1 VLRTRVITG
10 LIIAPLAVAAIY
22 LLPLGWFALFFWV
35 VAAVATYEWAGLI
48 GLQGVPG
55 RTAYVGLFGLL
66 AALVWWA
73 PQGWFGV
80 GLWVGAAMWLAA
92 TVIVMSYPRGSAP
105 MAKLWVAGGIGLI
118 IMLAAWIALIVIR
131 AEPGAN
137 GANWLLWLLMLVWG
151 ADIGGYF
158 VGRQFG
164 RRKLALAV
172 SPGKTWE
179 GAIGGLILSLIV
191 CGVSLLLL
199 GYSAWWLATIA
210 GLVVVSV
217 VGDLF
222 ESVLKRLHGVKDSG
236 NLLPGH
242 GGILDRIDSLL
253 AVLPVFALIITR

>member
-1 VLRTRVITG
+1 VLRTRIITG
-10 LIIAPLAVAAIY
+10 LIIASLAVAAIY

-35 VAAVATYEWAGLI
+35 VAALAAYEWAGLI
-48 GLQGVPG
+48 GLEGVP
-55 RTAYVGLFGLL
+55 RRFTYVGLFGLL
-66 AALVWWA
+66 AALAWWA
-73 PQGWFGV
+73 LQGWFGV
-80 GLWVGAAMWLAA
+80 GLWVGAGMWLAA
-92 TVIVMSYPRGSAP
+92 AVIVMSYPRGSEPIANP
-105 MAKLWVAGGIGLI
+105 WIAGGIGLI
-118 IMLAAWIALIVIR
+118 ILLAAWIALIVIR
-131 AEPGAN
+131 AEPGEN

-151 ADIGGYF
+151 VDIGGYF

-191 CGVSLLLL
+191 CGISLLLL
-199 GYSAWWLATIA
+199 GYSAWWLVTIA

-222 ESVLKRLHGVKDSG
+222 ESVVKRVRGVKDSG

-253 AVLPVFALIITR
+253 AVLPIFALIIAR